1 MLTRTLV
8 LTFALSA
15 GVARAQD
22 GGVYVY
28 DRAALLLPSG
38 AVLTMDAGVALDGPV
53 AIARANELL
62 QLRAQQSAPSWVST
76 AAAVVAVVVWAV
88 DRVRDWATPRP

>member
-1 MLTRTLV
+1 MFV
-8 LTFALSA
+8 LTGGS
-15 GVARAQD
+15 ARAQD

-38 AVLTMDAGVALDGPV
+38 AVVTVDAGVALDGPV
-53 AIARANELL
+53 ALARANELA
-62 QLRAQQSAPSWVST
+62 QARASSAPSWVST

>member
-1 MLTRTLV
+1 MRAAVLV
-8 LTFALSA
+8 LALLA

-38 AVLTMDAGVALDGPV
+38 TILTVDAGVALDGPV
-53 AIARANELL
+53 ALERANELNR
-62 QLRAQQSAPSWVST
+62 LRAAPPAPTWLT
-76 AAAVVAVVVWAV
+76 AAAAVVASVVYAA
-88 DRVRDWATPRP
+88 DQVRRWVQPP